1 MNLEELKK
9 KMDEEHYIYDDTLS
23 TVLYVALQL
32 GRPLLIEGAAG
43 VGKTEV
49 AKVMAAALDRELVRL
64 QCYEGLDESKALYE
78 WNYQKQL
85 LSIQVNMNAQD
96 REALTRSLFSDEY
109 LLERP
114 LLKSIRSEKPVVLL
128 IDEIDKADEEFEA
141 FLLELLS
148 EMQVTIPEVGTIRA
162 NSVPFVVLT
171 SNRARPLSE
180 ALRRRCA
187 YLYIEYPDMEK
198 ELAILRAKLPHVD
211 DRLCAQVALA
221 VQKLRSNEVILK
233 KPSIAETL
241 DWAAALDALGI
252 RELTPDALR
261 KTAGFVLKNNED
273 MAALARQTADKLDA
287 MGIKFKVV
295 NVVDLVKLQSA
306 KENNEALSD
315 EEFAELFTED
325 KPVLFAY
332 HSYARDV
339 RGLIYDR
346 PNHDNFNV
354 HGYEEQG
361 STTTPYD
368 MVRVNNI
375 DRYELQAEA
384 LRMIDADKYADKINE
399 LEAFRQEAFQFAVD
413 NGYDHPDYTDWVYSG
428 VNTNKQGAVSATA
441 ATAGDNE

>member
-1 MNLEELKK
+1 MTFEELKQ
-9 KMDEEHYIYDDTLS
+9 KMDEAHYIYDETLA
-23 TVLYVALQL
+23 TVLFVALQL

-43 VGKTEV
+43 VGKTEI
-49 AKVMAAALDRELVRL
+49 AKVMASALDRDLVRL

-85 LSIQVNMNAQD
+85 LSIQVNMNEAD
-96 REALTRSLFSDEY
+96 KDALTRSLFSDEY

-114 LLKSIRSEKPVVLL
+114 LLQSIRSEKPVVLL

-148 EMQVTIPEVGTIRA
+148 DMQVSIPEVGTIRA
-162 NSVPFVVLT
+162 KTIPFVVLT

-221 VQKLRSNEVILK
+221 VQKLRANETILK

-261 KTAGFVLKNNED
+261 QTAGFVLKNNED
-273 MAALARQTADKLDA
+273 INAMDLDD
-287 MGIKFKVV
+287 G
-295 NVVDLVKLQSA
+295 
-306 KENNEALSD
+306 
-315 EEFAELFTED
+315 EEDACQCGGNCG
-325 KPVLFAY
+325 
-332 HSYARDV
+332 H
-339 RGLIYDR
+339 
-346 PNHDNFNV
+346 HHHH
-354 HGYEEQG
+354 HGG
-361 STTTPYD
+361 HHH
-368 MVRVNNI
+368 
-375 DRYELQAEA
+375 
-384 LRMIDADKYADKINE
+384 
-399 LEAFRQEAFQFAVD
+399 
-413 NGYDHPDYTDWVYSG
+413 G
-428 VNTNKQGAVSATA
+428 
-441 ATAGDNE
+441 

>member
-1 MNLEELKK
+1 MTFEELKQ
-9 KMDEEHYIYDDTLS
+9 KMDEAHYIYDETLA

-43 VGKTEV
+43 VGKTEI
-49 AKVMAAALDRELVRL
+49 AKVMASALDRDLVRL

-85 LSIQVNMNAQD
+85 LSIQVNMNETD
-96 REALTRSLFSDEY
+96 KDALTRSLFSDEY

-114 LLKSIRSEKPVVLL
+114 LLQSIRSEKPVVLL

-148 EMQVTIPEVGTIRA
+148 DMQVSIPEVGTIQA
-162 NSVPFVVLT
+162 KTIPFVVLT

-187 YLYIEYPDMEK
+187 YLYIEYPDMQK

-221 VQKLRSNEVILK
+221 VQKLRANDVILK

-261 KTAGFVLKNNED
+261 QTAGFVLKNNED
-273 MAALARQTADKLDA
+273 INAMDLDGEEEADCECGGNCD
-287 MGIKFKVV
+287 
-295 NVVDLVKLQSA
+295 
-306 KENNEALSD
+306 
-315 EEFAELFTED
+315 
-325 KPVLFAY
+325 
-332 HSYARDV
+332 H
-339 RGLIYDR
+339 
-346 PNHDNFNV
+346 HH
-354 HGYEEQG
+354 HGG
-361 STTTPYD
+361 HHH
-368 MVRVNNI
+368 
-375 DRYELQAEA
+375 
-384 LRMIDADKYADKINE
+384 
-399 LEAFRQEAFQFAVD
+399 
-413 NGYDHPDYTDWVYSG
+413 G
-428 VNTNKQGAVSATA
+428 
-441 ATAGDNE
+441 

>member
-1 MNLEELKK
+1 MDLKQLRE
-9 KMDEEHYIYDDTLS
+9 KMDQANYIYDDTLA
-23 TVLYVALQL
+23 TVLYVALTL

-49 AKVMAAALDRELVRL
+49 AKVMAAALDRDLVRL

-85 LSIQVNMNAQD
+85 LSIQVNMNQENRD
-96 REALTRSLFSDEY
+96 ELTASLFRDEY

-114 LLKSIRSEKPVVLL
+114 LLQSIKSKKPVVLL

-148 EMQVTIPEVGTIRA
+148 DMQVSIPEIGTIKA
-162 NSVPFVVLT
+162 NTIPFVVLT

-221 VQKLRSNEVILK
+221 VHNLRNNDSILK

-252 RELTPDALR
+252 RELTPDAIR
-261 KTAGFVLKNNED
+261 QTAGFILKNSED
-273 MAALARQTADKLDA
+273 IAS
-287 MGIKFKVV
+287 I
-295 NVVDLVKLQSA
+295 
-306 KENNEALSD
+306 
-315 EEFAELFTED
+315 
-325 KPVLFAY
+325 
-332 HSYARDV
+332 
-339 RGLIYDR
+339 
-346 PNHDNFNV
+346 
-354 HGYEEQG
+354 
-361 STTTPYD
+361 
-368 MVRVNNI
+368 
-375 DRYELQAEA
+375 
-384 LRMIDADKYADKINE
+384 
-399 LEAFRQEAFQFAVD
+399 QEAQD
-413 NGYDHPDYTDWVYSG
+413 QPHTCNCGHHG
-428 VNTNKQGAVSATA
+428 GHHH
-441 ATAGDNE
+441 G